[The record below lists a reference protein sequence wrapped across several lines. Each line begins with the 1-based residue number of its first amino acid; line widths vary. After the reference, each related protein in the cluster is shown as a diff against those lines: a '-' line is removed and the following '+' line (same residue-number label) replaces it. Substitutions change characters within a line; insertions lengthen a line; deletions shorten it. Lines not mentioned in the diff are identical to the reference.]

1 MCRCVGIVKDEGRCV
16 TVGIMKGE
24 GRCGVSLC
32 WDSAG

>member
-1 MCRCVGIVKDEGRCV
+1 MRRCVGIVKDEGRCV